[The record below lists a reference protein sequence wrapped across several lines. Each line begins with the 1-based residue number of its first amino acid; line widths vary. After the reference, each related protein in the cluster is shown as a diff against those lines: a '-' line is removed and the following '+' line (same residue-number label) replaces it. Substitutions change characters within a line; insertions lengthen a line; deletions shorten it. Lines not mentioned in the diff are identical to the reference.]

1 VSKQALA
8 RTQGNL
14 HRTVRVI
21 ISNEDKVL
29 VGRKRSEDRL
39 QPCTGHVEEGETT
52 REAAVRE
59 AEEEMLD
66 SRPRKEALSE
76 IGSGIVRE
84 AECRH
89 TDGGPLPHK
98 YTVYSLKLQNPVMDI
113 GEEEF
118 SSLEWRSIDELVR
131 DHESGEDRL
140 TQNSYEDIK
149 KYRKW
154 RKRS

>member
-1 VSKQALA
+1 MSKQALA

-21 ISNEDKVL
+21 ISNGDRIL
-29 VGRKRSEDRL
+29 VGRKRSKDRL

-52 REAAVRE
+52 KEAAVRE
-59 AEEEMLD
+59 AEEEMLN
-66 SRPRKEALSE
+66 SRPREEALSE
-76 IGSGIVRE
+76 IGSGVVRE

-98 YTVYSLKLQNPVMDI
+98 YTVYRLKLQNPVLDI

-149 KYRKW
+149 KYREW
-154 RKRS
+154 RERL

>member
-1 VSKQALA
+1 MSKQALA

-98 YTVYSLKLQNPVMDI
+98 YTVYSLELQNPVMDI

>member
-1 VSKQALA
+1 MSKQALA

-14 HRTVRVI
+14 HSTVRVI
-21 ISNEDKVL
+21 ISNGARL
-29 VGRKRSEDRL
+29 IVGRKSRKGRL
-39 QPCTGHVEEGETT
+39 QTCTGHGEEGETT

-66 SRPRKEALSE
+66 NRPRKEALSE

-98 YTVYSLKLQNPVMDI
+98 YTVYSL
-113 GEEEF
+113 
-118 SSLEWRSIDELVR
+118 
-131 DHESGEDRL
+131 
-140 TQNSYEDIK
+140 
-149 KYRKW
+149 
-154 RKRS
+154 

>member
-1 VSKQALA
+1 MSKQALA

-21 ISNEDKVL
+21 ISNGDRIL

-66 SRPRKEALSE
+66 NRPRKEALSE

-98 YTVYSLKLQNPVMDI
+98 YTVYSLELQNPVLDI

-131 DHESGEDRL
+131 GHESGEDRL

-149 KYRKW
+149 KYREW
-154 RKRS
+154 RERL

>member
-1 VSKQALA
+1 MSKQALA
-8 RTQGNL
+8 RDQDNL

-21 ISNEDKVL
+21 ISDGDKVL
-29 VGRKRSEDRL
+29 VGKKRSKDRL

-66 SRPRKEALSE
+66 SRPRKEALSD
-76 IGSGIVRE
+76 IRSGVVRE
-84 AECRH
+84 SKCRH
-89 TDGGPLPHK
+89 TDSGPLPHE
-98 YTVYSLKLQNPVMDI
+98 YTVYSLEVQDPTLDL

-118 SSLEWRSIDELVR
+118 SSLKWRTVDELVR
-131 DHESGEDRL
+131 SHESGEERL

-149 KYRKW
+149 KYREW
-154 RKRS
+154 TERS